1 MRGEA
6 WKTKTTQK
14 ENGAVAAAGSPRHTS
29 MLRVP
34 SPAAPAGRKS
44 AGIFLSF
51 PSPLGMLLL
60 KTGYQPQSS
69 TARRAWRLAQQAQT
83 PTQLLRAQALMKRV
97 IVKLQRYLRQL
108 VRRLRTPQRPAVR
121 KPIPLRP
128 FLVRHN
134 PQRRAPPSKRKAKA
148 EDAEGDADTHS
159 EHWFASVVP
168 RLTRA
173 PNFPTFVATS
183 G

>member
-1 MRGEA
+1 MPGKA
-6 WKTKTTQK
+6 WKPTCK
-14 ENGAVAAAGSPRHTS
+14 ENEAVAAAGSPRHTS
-29 MLRVP
+29 MLCVP

-69 TARRAWRLAQQAQT
+69 TARRAWRLAQRAQT
-83 PTQLLRAQALMKRV
+83 PTQLLRAQALMRQV
-97 IVKLQRYLRQL
+97 IAKLQHRLRQL
-108 VRRLRTPQRPAVR
+108 VRRFQTPQRPTVR

-148 EDAEGDADTHS
+148 EDAEGDADSHS
-159 EHWFASVVP
+159 ERWFASVVP

-173 PNFPTFVATS
+173 PNPCLRVA

>member
-1 MRGEA
+1 MATGKRQHNNEA
-6 WKTKTTQK
+6 TRLSGAPL
-14 ENGAVAAAGSPRHTS
+14 NGALSPLLS
-29 MLRVP
+29 SLA
-34 SPAAPAGRKS
+34 AAPAGRKT
-44 AGIFLSF
+44 AGNFLSF

-60 KTGYQPQSS
+60 KAGYQPQSN
-69 TARRAWRLAQQAQT
+69 TARRAWRLAQRAKT
-83 PTQLLRAQALMKRV
+83 PTQLLRAQTLMKRV

>member
-1 MRGEA
+1 M
-6 WKTKTTQK
+6 
-14 ENGAVAAAGSPRHTS
+14 
-29 MLRVP
+29 P

-44 AGIFLSF
+44 AGNLLSFLS
-51 PSPLGMLLL
+51 PLAILFL
-60 KTGYQPQSS
+60 KAGYQPQSS
-69 TARRAWRLAQQAQT
+69 TARRAWRLAQRAQT
-83 PTQLLRAQALMKRV
+83 PTQLLRAQALMRQV
-97 IVKLQRYLRQL
+97 IAKLQHRLRQL
-108 VRRLRTPQRPAVR
+108 VRRFQTPQRPTVR

-148 EDAEGDADTHS
+148 EDAEGDADSHS
-159 EHWFASVVP
+159 ERWFASVVP
-168 RLTRA
+168 LLARA

>member
-108 VRRLRTPQRPAVR
+108 VRRLRTPQRPTVR
-121 KPIPLRP
+121 KPIPLCP
-128 FLVRHN
+128 LLVRHN
-134 PQRRAPPSKRKAKA
+134 PQHRAPPSKRKAKA
-148 EDAEGDADTHS
+148 EDAEGDADSHS
-159 EHWFASVVP
+159 ERWFASVVP
-168 RLTRA
+168 LLARA